1 VPTERVAAQNPLF
14 DSPAPAAN
22 KVAAAL
28 AHHSADSTARP
39 APDED
44 TRTRV
49 ARTGTDDSRRPG
61 RAPMPSWE
69 DVLLGTRS
77 PGR

>member
-1 VPTERVAAQNPLF
+1 MTSSTVPAEPREERA
-14 DSPAPAAN
+14 
-22 KVAAAL
+22 
-28 AHHSADSTARP
+28 TI
-39 APDED
+39 
-44 TRTRV
+44 
-49 ARTGTDDSRRPG
+49 ARTGTDDTRRSG